1 MIILSA
7 CLVSGQVLLQLDDL
21 GDSDVAALHGRA
33 DALPDQHPH
42 GLLGEGKVIPDVL
55 LTVTVP
61 DDDIA
66 TLAADDVGALIGRGD
81 GIVSPVRG
89 LVAVVC
95 PAMEISDVATLCD
108 ECDQLALGWEAQ
120 IRGNESGVVV
130 P

>member
-1 MIILSA
+1 M
-7 CLVSGQVLLQLDDL
+7 
-21 GDSDVAALHGRA
+21 
-33 DALPDQHPH
+33 
-42 GLLGEGKVIPDVL
+42 

-81 GIVSPVRG
+81 GIGSPVRG